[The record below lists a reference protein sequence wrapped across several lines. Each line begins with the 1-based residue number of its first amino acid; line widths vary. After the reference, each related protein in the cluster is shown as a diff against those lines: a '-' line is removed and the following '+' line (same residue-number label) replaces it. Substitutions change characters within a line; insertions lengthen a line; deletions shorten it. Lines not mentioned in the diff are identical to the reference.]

1 MKTMLFSGNENVQEG
16 LAQSVKDT
24 REETLFI
31 NLKEKL
37 ENASVKYKET
47 YGERKRVKRLTA
59 KERMSLCLLFY

>member
-16 LAQSVKDT
+16 LVKSVKDT

-37 ENASVKYKET
+37 EDASVKYKET
-47 YGERKRVKRLTA
+47 
-59 KERMSLCLLFY
+59 